1 MLNCVKLKE
10 IEMTEFIWLVEV
22 MEKHDEILLVMSFL
36 QFCFIIILFN
46 FAENFTTGCLMT
58 TYPTEWRKKI
68 CVSDE
73 L

>member
-1 MLNCVKLKE
+1 MEENDE
-10 IEMTEFIWLVEV
+10 NWL
-22 MEKHDEILLVMSFL
+22 MSLL

-58 TYPTEWRKKI
+58 IYPIEWRKTT

-73 L
+73 LYN

>member
-1 MLNCVKLKE
+1 MMKGLGLGLYTLTLTLNHV
-10 IEMTEFIWLVEV
+10 I
-22 MEKHDEILLVMSFL
+22 FL

-58 TYPTEWRKKI
+58 IYPIEWRKTT